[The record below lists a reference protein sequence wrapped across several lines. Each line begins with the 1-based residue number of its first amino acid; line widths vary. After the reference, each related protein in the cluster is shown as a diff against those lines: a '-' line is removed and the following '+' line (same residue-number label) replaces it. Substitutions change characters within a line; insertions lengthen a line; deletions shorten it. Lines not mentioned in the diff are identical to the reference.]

1 MFIIDY
7 KINKC
12 LHDVRDYLTSEFLTY
27 LERYGNKITQNKR
40 DLAKKAVSCLLLNL
54 YTKHS
59 TKQNALHITLD
70 KNHYSKSVIVN
81 GKNTGRKVS
90 YTYMRSLLDF
100 LEFEDYIT
108 LEKGKVNSFT
118 FRFGYYEILDSESS
132 KIVIKPKLTNILNNL
147 VTDWKQE
154 PLSNVI
160 RLRDINKNEITFKMK
175 GLVREVR
182 DYLYDFNKFSLTKVV
197 SLRDIVYDVQMYKVY
212 NRSSFN
218 KGARSFMKD
227 SIQNLSK
234 QDRHDLVIDN
244 IPVCAFDYK
253 GFEPSLTYSIEQE
266 VMECEDPYEL
276 HLDGYDDGLLRKICK
291 TALLIMLNADS
302 KEEAFSAINLNIA
315 KEYNLEKLY
324 MEDKIPS
331 TYIPTKVI
339 MGLLEEKHHLIAH
352 RFYKSFGLEV
362 QYIGSLINDF
372 VVSYMMQNYE
382 QLVLQVFDEFLCQ
395 NTHADKLEM
404 AMKLAFQ
411 HVFGNDKNCKIVREK

>member
-12 LHDVRDYLTSEFLTY
+12 LHSVRDHLTSEFLTY
-27 LERYGNKITQNKR
+27 LSDYGNNITENKR

-54 YTKHS
+54 YTKHT
-59 TKQNALHITLD
+59 TKQNTLPITLD

-118 FRFGYYEILDSESS
+118 FRFGYYEILEAESS
-132 KIVIKPKLTNILNNL
+132 KITIKSKLTSLLDSL
-147 VTDWKQE
+147 VTDWKPE
-154 PLSNVI
+154 TLSNVI
-160 RLRDINKNEITFKMK
+160 RLRDKSKSEITFKMNEIVK
-175 GLVREVR
+175 TVR
-182 DYLYDFNKFSLTKVV
+182 DYLNDFNQFSLSKDVK
-197 SLRDIVYDVQMYKVY
+197 LGDIVYDVQMYKVY
-212 NRSSFN
+212 NNSSFN

-227 SIQNLSK
+227 SIQSLSK
-234 QDRHDLVIDN
+234 QDRHKLVIEDV
-244 IPVCAFDYK
+244 PVCAFDYK

-266 VMECEDPYEL
+266 VMECEDPYKIDL
-276 HLDGYDDGLLRKICK
+276 NGYDADLLRGLAKKC
-291 TALLIMLNADS
+291 LLVMLNAES
-302 KEEAFSAINLNIA
+302 KEEAFSAINLSIA
-315 KEYNLEKLY
+315 KDYNLEKLY

-352 RFYKSFGLEV
+352 RFYKGFGLEV
-362 QYIGSLINDF
+362 QYVGSLINDF
-372 VVSYMMQNYE
+372 VVSYMMQNYK
-382 QLVLQVFDEFLCQ
+382 QLVLSVFDEFLCQ
-395 NTHADKLEM
+395 HTYAKELEK

-411 HVFGNDKNCKIVREK
+411 HVFGTDKNCKIVREI

>member
-59 TKQNALHITLD
+59 TKQNTLHITLD
-70 KNHYSKSVIVN
+70 KNHYSKAVIVN
-81 GKNTGRKVS
+81 GKSTGRKVS
-90 YTYMRSLLDF
+90 YNYMRSLLDF
-100 LEFEDYIT
+100 LQFEDYIT

-132 KIVIKPKLTNILNNL
+132 KIVIKPKLTDILNNL

-182 DYLYDFNKFSLTKVV
+182 DYLYEYNKFSLTKVV
-197 SLRDIVYDVQMYKVY
+197 SLRDIIYDVQMYKVY

-266 VMECEDPYEL
+266 VMECEDPYCI
-276 HLDGYDDGLLRKICK
+276 DMKGYDDELLRKLCK
-291 TALLIMLNADS
+291 TSLLIMLNADS

-324 MEDKIPS
+324 LEGKIPS
-331 TYIPTKVI
+331 TYIPTKII

-372 VVSYMMQNYE
+372 VVSYMMQNYG

-395 NTHADKLEM
+395 NTHADKLEK

-411 HVFGNDKNCKIVREK
+411 HVFGNDKNCKIVREA